1 MLPRLSILAALL
13 LAAPLHAAV
22 PVPPQGSPEDPGPHP
37 VGWTDVSFSHPLSG
51 NPVVDARLYYPAASA
66 GQGAAPDASAGPFPL
81 VGFLHGY
88 FAFVDYYDD
97 VCSHLASHG
106 FFVASVAT
114 ESGLFMSIPNEAKDA
129 RAMLTWVESQALS
142 GGPYDGMVAQGS
154 DWSTIG
160 HSNGGAAS
168 FHLAAAEPRIARL
181 VLFEP
186 NWLSPP
192 GVATFGGPVMV
203 VGSTDDLVAPAAF
216 NAAVYFQNLQASP
229 RVSYVKIVG
238 SGHNGSLD
246 FPIDPASLSHAKAQ
260 AMHRRLAAGFL
271 RAEVRGETELYE
283 ELVGAAAEA
292 EPLDPATRH
301 TDPVL
306 WARSTGPSLV
316 LGLAGR
322 QDDALAFLAVSALP
336 AATPTPYGLLG
347 LSLAAAY
354 MEVRPMESDGSV
366 DLALPLDPALAGLG
380 VHAQGLRLAA
390 DGSGALTDTIS
401 LVL

>member
-1 MLPRLSILAALL
+1 MLPRLPILAALL

-22 PVPPQGSPEDPGPHP
+22 PVPPQGNPEDPGPHP
-37 VGWTDVSFSHPLSG
+37 VGWTDVSLSHPLSG

-203 VGSTDDLVAPAAF
+203 VGATDDLVAPAAF

-260 AMHRRLAAGFL
+260 AMHRRLGSAFL
-271 RAEVRGETELYE
+271 RAEVKGEVELYE
-283 ELVGAAAEA
+283 LLVGAAAELS
-292 EPLDPATRH
+292 PLDPTTRH
-301 TDPVL
+301 DDPVL
-306 WARSTGPSLV
+306 WAASSGGQAA
-316 LGLAGR
+316 LGLSGR
-322 QDDALAFLAVSALP
+322 DDDASALFAVSALP
-336 AATPTPYGLLG
+336 AAVPTPFGQLG
-347 LSLAAAY
+347 LQLTGAWLT
-354 MEVRPMESDGSV
+354 VLPMEPDGTV
-366 DLALPLDPALAGLG
+366 DLAPPPVPGLAGLS
-380 VHAQGLRLAA
+380 VVAQGLRLAP
-390 DGSGALTDTIS
+390 DGTGALTAAVP